1 MGTGIID
8 CQKIWINA
16 NLATMDPSVV
26 SPYGLLKN
34 YALGVKDE
42 KIAAIVP
49 MATIDLQGF
58 QGEVI
63 NAGGASLTPGLIDSH
78 THLIWGGTRTHE
90 YELRLQGASYEDIA
104 RSGGGILSTV
114 TATRALEED
123 ELVAQSAPRLEALL
137 KEGVTTIEIKSGYGL
152 NVFDE
157 LKMLRAA
164 AQLEISWPVRVRKT
178 LLAAHAVP
186 PEFQNDADSYIEM
199 ICKDLIPMAA
209 AEGLADAVD
218 VFCENIAFTVT
229 QAEKIFEA
237 AREAGLGI
245 KAHTEQLSNSGG
257 SELAARF
264 SAWSADHLEYLDEA
278 GIRALHKSGTVA
290 TLLPGSFYFLGET
303 QKPPVELL
311 RRHQV
316 PMALASDLN
325 PGTSP
330 FASLLL
336 MMNMGC
342 QLFGLKPEEALA
354 GTTRVAARALG
365 MDNRI
370 GTLQVGRDADMLLWD
385 TDELALLSCQFGGI
399 PLKQRI
405 FKGEIS
411 HV

>member
-1 MGTGIID
+1 VQ
-8 CQKIWINA
+8 C
-16 NLATMDPSVV
+16 
-26 SPYGLLKN
+26 
-34 YALGVKDE
+34 
-42 KIAAIVP
+42 
-49 MATIDLQGF
+49 
-58 QGEVI
+58 
-63 NAGGASLTPGLIDSH
+63 SLTPGLIDSH

-164 AQLEISWPVRVRKT
+164 AQLEASWPVRVRKT

-199 ICKDLIPMAA
+199 ICEELIPMAA

-229 QAEKIFEA
+229 QAERIFEA
-237 AREAGLGI
+237 ARKAGLGI
-245 KAHTEQLSNSGG
+245 KAHAEQLSNSGG

-278 GIRALHKSGTVA
+278 GIMALQKSGTVA
-290 TLLPGSFYFLGET
+290 TLLPGAFYFLGET

-311 RRHQV
+311 RHHQV

-342 QLFGLKPEEALA
+342 RLFGLTPEEALA

-370 GTLQVGRDADMLLWD
+370 GILQVGRDADMLLWD

-399 PLKQRI
+399 PLTQRI

>member
-1 MGTGIID
+1 MGTGITD
-8 CQKIWINA
+8 CQRIWINA

-26 SPYGLLKN
+26 SPYGLLEN

-42 KIAAIVP
+42 KIEAIVP
-49 MATIDLQGF
+49 MATVDLQGF

-63 NAGGASLTPGLIDSH
+63 NAGGANLTPGLIDSH

-90 YELRLQGASYEDIA
+90 YELRLRGASYEDIA

-123 ELVAQSAPRLEALL
+123 QLVAQSAPRLEALL

-152 NVFDE
+152 NISDE

-164 AQLEISWPVRVRKT
+164 ARLEGSWPVRVRKT

-186 PEFQNDADSYIEM
+186 PEFQNDTDSYIEM
-199 ICKDLIPMAA
+199 ICKDLIPLAA

-237 AREAGLGI
+237 ARKAGLGI
-245 KAHTEQLSNSGG
+245 KAHAEQLSNSGG

-278 GIRALHKSGTVA
+278 GILALRKSGTVA

-311 RRHQV
+311 RRYQV

-342 QLFGLKPEEALA
+342 RLFGLTPEEALA

-370 GTLQVGRDADMLLWD
+370 GILKVGRDADMLLWD